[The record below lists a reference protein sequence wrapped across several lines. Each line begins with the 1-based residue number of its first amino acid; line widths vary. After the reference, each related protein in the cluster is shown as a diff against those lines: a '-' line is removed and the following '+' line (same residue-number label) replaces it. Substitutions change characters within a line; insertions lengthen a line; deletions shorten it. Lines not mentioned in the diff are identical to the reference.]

1 MDTITKIILI
11 MNIFVFL
18 MILRKLY
25 IVRHHGKLIITA
37 KKVDSLSFGL

>member
-11 MNIFVFL
+11 MNILVFL

-25 IVRHHGKLIITA
+25 IVRHHGKLDYNC